1 MDFFIKIPSLAAA
14 LQAIATLFLIA
25 NADAVAC
32 EKPPIEVDVVVVGG
46 GFSGL
51 KSAYDL
57 QQSGLSTVVLE
68 AKAAI
73 GGRSRSIHRQ
83 SGEGIIELGAT
94 WINNHTQPRVS
105 ALVDKFGLDTA
116 VQYTTGESVFQG
128 PDGEARRIP
137 PGGLNFYR
145 QAGNQED
152 AAIEIGLLTNV
163 SEAAAAVNITY
174 WKDFPEEQDVTVT
187 EWVSRLE
194 YGNSSHARG
203 LTGHLTRALVGRE
216 PHEIG
221 IHYLLD
227 YIESGLGL
235 ESLNSE
241 DEGGAQYLKIK
252 QGTTS
257 IATHLAKAMSPDSVL
272 VNTPVKAIKQSNGS
286 SIVTAQTG
294 QVFKAKKVIIA
305 IPTNTYRD
313 IKFSPPL
320 PKKKDILVSNTKPGI
335 YGKMILSYS
344 EPWWRDA
351 GLVGKFTSVSGPVCF
366 SWDTSDLALSQYS
379 LAVFIA
385 GDIATR
391 WHALSDAERKS
402 SIITHLES
410 LVGEDLAGKARDVLE
425 INYAEWTKEEFLWGA
440 PTSAMGPG
448 MLRKYGDAL
457 REPYGNLYFG
467 GGETAYEWKGYLE
480 GAIRAGE
487 RAAAEVIAALG
498 KEDK

>member
-1 MDFFIKIPSLAAA
+1 MASLSS
-14 LQAIATLFLIA
+14 IAG
-25 NADAVAC
+25 ADTVAC
-32 EKPPIEVDVVVVGG
+32 DTEVDVVVVGG

-68 AKAAI
+68 AKEAI
-73 GGRSRSIHRQ
+73 GGRSRSINRK

-94 WINNHTQPRVS
+94 WINNTTQPRVT

-116 VQYTTGESVFQG
+116 VQYTAGDSVFQG

-137 PGGLNFYR
+137 PGSPN
-145 QAGNQED
+145 AGNEED
-152 AAIEIGLLTNV
+152 AAVEISLLGKV
-163 SEAAAAVNITY
+163 SEAAEAVNITY
-174 WKDFPEEQDVTVT
+174 WKDYPEDQDLTVD
-187 EWVSRLE
+187 EWVAKHG
-194 YGNSSHARG
+194 YGDSSHARG
-203 LTGHLTRALVGRE
+203 LAGHLVRALVGRE
-216 PHEIG
+216 PHETG
-221 IHYLLD
+221 VHYLLD
-227 YIESGLGL
+227 YIKSGLGL

-257 IATHLAKAMSPDSVL
+257 IATNLAKAMTPGSVL
-272 VNTPVKAIKQSNGS
+272 VSTPVKAIKQHKDT

-313 IKFSPPL
+313 ITFSPPL
-320 PKKKDILVSNTKPGI
+320 PKKKETLVSNTKPGI
-335 YGKMILSYS
+335 YGKMILSYN

-366 SWDTSDLALSQYS
+366 SWDTSDPAKSQYS

-402 SIITHLES
+402 SIISHLES
-410 LVGEDLAGKARDVLE
+410 LVGKDLASKARDVLE
-425 INYAEWTKEEFLWGA
+425 INYAEWTKEEFIWGA

-448 MLRKYGDAL
+448 LLRKYGDAL
-457 REPYGNLYFG
+457 RESYGNLHFG

-480 GAIRAGE
+480 GAVRAGE
-487 RAAAEVIAALG
+487 RVAAEVIEALG
-498 KEDK
+498 KGQK